1 MSEIY
6 TYTHV
11 YLCSDACAPEPHQL
25 VTFTDMDIKQR
36 CQNQVPWFCPLQKGQ
51 NYLIHVSVGHQQENN
66 ENKKPLEQDRRII
79 SLILII
85 TFITKG
91 TKNVNEV

>member
-1 MSEIY
+1 M
-6 TYTHV
+6 
-11 YLCSDACAPEPHQL
+11 
-25 VTFTDMDIKQR
+25 
-36 CQNQVPWFCPLQKGQ
+36 QKGQ
-51 NYLIHVSVGHQQENN
+51 NYLIHVLVGHQQENN

-79 SLILII
+79 GLILII